1 MNGFSDL
8 DKYFSNIVDQ
18 NKIPGVVAAALHKN
32 QLIYHQ
38 AFGKMDVANNIEMQE
53 DSLFQIASL
62 TKPITSTAVMML
74 VEAGKLK
81 LDDPISQYIPSLLE
95 PKIITRFNDKDAS
108 YVAKHAE
115 KEITIRHL
123 LTHTAG
129 FGYGFSNNIWNALIE
144 KTGNDEEALPLL
156 HEPGSKW
163 TYSMGTRILGKM
175 IESISGVSLEEY
187 FKTNIFS
194 PLQMHDS
201 YFVIPEEK
209 LIRWVTKHERLEGI
223 PIEKPNPELP
233 PVFILGDGGLYST
246 AKDYII
252 FLQMLLNGGMLNDA
266 RILKEDSVTLM
277 TQNHIGELVVETQ
290 PGAIPNMSDAF
301 PSGAGKDKFG
311 LGFQI
316 SEGDADNENLRSPGS
331 YSWSGLYNT
340 HFWVDPKKEIAAVI
354 MMQMLPFYNEACI
367 SACQNFERL
376 IYTHIDQN

>member
-1 MNGFSDL
+1 MNGISDL
-8 DKYFSNIVDQ
+8 DQYFSGIVDQ
-18 NKIPGVVAAALHKN
+18 NKIPGVVAAVLHKN

-38 AFGKMDVANNIEMQE
+38 AFGKMDVANNIEMQV
-53 DSLFQIASL
+53 DSFFQIASM

-74 VEAGKLK
+74 FEAGKLE
-81 LDDPISQYIPSLLE
+81 LDDPISQYIPSLLA

-129 FGYGFSNNIWNALIE
+129 FGYGLSNHIWNALMQ
-144 KTGNDEEALPLL
+144 KTGKDEEALPLL

-163 TYSMGTRILGKM
+163 TYGMGTRILGKM
-175 IESISGVSLEEY
+175 IESIAGVSLDEF

-201 YFVIPEEK
+201 YFEIPEEK
-209 LIRWVTKHERLEGI
+209 LNRWVTTHDRLEGI

-277 TQNHIGELVVETQ
+277 TQNHIGKLVVETQ
-290 PGAIPNMSDAF
+290 PGAIPNLSDAF
-301 PSGAGKDKFG
+301 PIGAGKDKFG

-316 SEGDADNENLRSPGS
+316 SVGDDKNGNLRSPGS